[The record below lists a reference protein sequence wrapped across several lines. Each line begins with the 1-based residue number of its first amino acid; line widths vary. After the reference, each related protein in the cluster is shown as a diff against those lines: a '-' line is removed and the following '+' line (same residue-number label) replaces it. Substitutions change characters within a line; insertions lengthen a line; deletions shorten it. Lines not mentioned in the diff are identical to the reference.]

1 MNYLEAWNRFGR
13 LTYDDL
19 PEDVARVAH
28 HCVLDWTG
36 CASAGSREPLAE
48 LLRAEYAHRAGDCR
62 VIGHDKQADA
72 ETAALLNG
80 ASGHA
85 LDYDDTNP
93 AVGCHATAP
102 VLPAVLAAAD
112 MLGASGAD
120 LITAFVVGVEIEA
133 RVGRAIGTEHYN
145 RGWHT
150 TATFGAFGATAAVA
164 HLLQL
169 DGAQYA
175 VAMGLAASRAS
186 GVKANFGTM
195 TKPYHAGLA
204 AASGVAAAQ
213 LAARGFTAN
222 PDAVFGNQGYLQAAA
237 TGRAYDERVN
247 AVADR
252 WLIAETLFKH
262 HAACHLTHAAIEGV
276 RSLRHTAPP
285 AEVQEVI
292 LTVHPSILD
301 VCGIPEP
308 DTGLEGKFSL
318 RCTAAMALLG
328 IDTANPQ
335 VFVDALIR
343 RDDVQHTLRRVTV
356 ETDPSLT
363 TMQTRVNLLWGDGE
377 RREAWHDTNL
387 PERDLD
393 RQQQQ
398 LLAKFE
404 SLTGDARRGEAILGL
419 GSQAHITL

>member
-1 MNYLEAWNRFGR
+1 MNYLEAWERFGG
-13 LTYDDL
+13 LTYEDL
-19 PEDVARVAH
+19 PDDVRRVAL
-28 HCVLDWTG
+28 HCIVDWTG
-36 CASAGSREPLAE
+36 CALAGSREPLAE
-48 LLRAEYAHRAGDCR
+48 LLRAEYAHREGGCR
-62 VIGHDKQADA
+62 VLGVDKRSDA

-102 VLPAVLAAAD
+102 VLPAALAAAE

-120 LITAFVVGVEIEA
+120 LITAFVVGVEIEG

-150 TATFGAFGATAAVA
+150 TATFGTFGAAAAVS
-164 HLLQL
+164 HLLRA

-204 AASGVAAAQ
+204 AASGLASAR

-276 RSLRHTAPP
+276 RGLRHAAPP
-285 AEVQEVI
+285 DQVEGVT
-292 LTVHPSILD
+292 LMVHPDILD

-335 VFVDALIR
+335 VFVDAVIR
-343 RDDVQHTLRRVTV
+343 REDVQRTLRQVTV
-356 ETDPSLT
+356 QTDPSLT
-363 TMQTRVNLLWGDGE
+363 TMQTRVTLSCSDGGE
-377 RREAWHDTNL
+377 YEAWHDTNV

-393 RQQQQ
+393 RQERQ

-419 GSQAHITL
+419 GAQAHITL

>member
-1 MNYLEAWNRFGR
+1 MNYLDAWERLGG
-13 LTYDDL
+13 LTYEDL
-19 PEDVARVAH
+19 PEDVRRVAL
-28 HCVLDWTG
+28 HCILDWTG
-36 CASAGSREPLAE
+36 CALAGSREPLAE
-48 LLRAEYAHRAGDCR
+48 LLRAEYGQRAGGCH
-62 VIGHDKQADA
+62 VIGGDRQTDA

-102 VLPAVLAAAD
+102 VLPAALAAAQ
-112 MLGASGAD
+112 MRGASGAD
-120 LITAFVVGVEIEA
+120 LITAFVVGVEIEG

-150 TATFGAFGATAAVA
+150 TATFGVFGAAAAVSR
-164 HLLQL
+164 LLGL
-169 DGAQYA
+169 DSAQYA

-204 AASGVAAAQ
+204 AAAGLTSAQ
-213 LAARGFTAN
+213 LVARGFTAN

-237 TGRAYDERVN
+237 TGRAYDERVH

-276 RSLRHTAPP
+276 CALRHAAP
-285 AEVQEVI
+285 ASRVKGI
-292 LTVHPSILD
+292 TLSVHPDILD

-308 DTGLEGKFSL
+308 TTGLQGKFSL

-335 VFVDALIR
+335 VFVDAVIR
-343 RDDVQHTLRRVTV
+343 REDVQRTLRRVTV
-356 ETDPSLT
+356 EADASLT
-363 TMQTRVNLLWGDGE
+363 TMQTRVTMTCTDGE
-377 RREAWHDTNL
+377 VCEAWHDTNM

-393 RQQQQ
+393 RQERH

-419 GSQAHITL
+419 GAEARATL